1 LRVAEPPMTENIQ
14 PHEDHAGE
22 HAELFTLFTGEV
34 RETKGRG
41 RWFSLSVGL
50 HAAFFLVLL
59 LAPLLYPVESP
70 PPVDYIRALI
80 YNPPPPPPPP
90 LPKGASNKPA
100 EKAPEK
106 TGEKPPDPDVLV
118 EPQIPEEPEPV
129 EPEKGID
136 PLKQFGIETGS
147 EAGSE
152 AGMEGGVEGG
162 TVGGTLGGVLGGVIG
177 GTGDTPVLDYDQPP
191 RVLKQTK
198 PVYPQEAFI
207 KKIEG
212 VVTLEIVIGID
223 GKVGR
228 ARVVRS
234 IPQLDAAAIQTVRQ
248 WVFAPA
254 LKGGRPVPTIAN
266 APVSFRIY

>member
-1 LRVAEPPMTENIQ
+1 MNENEQLQPAPIDLFSLYTE
-14 PHEDHAGE
+14 
-22 HAELFTLFTGEV
+22 EV
-34 RETKGRG
+34 RAPRGRG
-41 RWFSLSVGL
+41 RWFWLSASLHGIL
-50 HAAFFLVLL
+50 ILALV
-59 LAPLLYPVESP
+59 LAPLFLPEATP

-90 LPKGASNKPA
+90 LPKGASNKVV

-106 TGEKPPDPDVLV
+106 TGAKPPDPDVLV
-118 EPQIPEEPEPV
+118 EPKVPDDPKPV

-136 PLKQFGIETGS
+136 PLKQFGVADGS
-147 EAGSE
+147 EAGSVD
-152 AGMEGGVEGG
+152 GMAGGVVGG
-162 TVGGTLGGVLGGVIG
+162 TVGGTLGGTLGGVIG
-177 GTGDTPVLDYDQPP
+177 GTGDSPVMDYDQPP
-191 RVLKQTK
+191 RLLKQTR

-234 IPQLDAAAIQTVRQ
+234 IPQLDGAAVQCVHQ
-248 WVFAPA
+248 WVFSPA
-254 LKGGRPVPTIAN
+254 VKGGRPVATIAQ

>member
-1 LRVAEPPMTENIQ
+1 MTQNQTLQNER
-14 PHEDHAGE
+14 D
-22 HAELFTLFTGEV
+22 ELFSLFSDE
-34 RETKGRG
+34 ESAPKGRG
-41 RWFSLSVGL
+41 PWFWLSVGI
-50 HAAFFLVLL
+50 HAVLIFLVI
-59 LAPLLYPVESP
+59 LAPLFLPEDTP

-90 LPKGASNKPA
+90 LPKGASTKQT

-106 TGEKPPDPDVLV
+106 TGAKPPDPEVLV
-118 EPQIPEEPEPV
+118 EPKVPDEPKPV

-136 PLKQFGIETGS
+136 PLKQFGVENGS
-147 EAGSE
+147 EAGT
-152 AGMEGGVEGG
+152 ADGMEAGVEGG

-177 GTGDTPVLDYDQPP
+177 GTGDSPVMDYDQPP
-191 RVLKQTK
+191 RLLKQTR

-212 VVTLEIVIGID
+212 IVTLEIVIGVD

-248 WVFAPA
+248 WLFSPA
-254 LKGGRPVPTIAN
+254 IKGGRPVPTLAT